1 MADADTAKK
10 RASAV
15 GLGLPW
21 GRVVAQIDGANLED
35 EGERLA
41 AAGLYAFIPDEPVV
55 LPSVF
60 EGGFSA
66 RSAFATGLYA
76 IVGSAGSVKPAPR
89 VVIKTTT
96 WADMVRFAEGPVEH
110 SRRKRYVAYRFGG
123 GRGPTRQFWGG

>member
-10 RASAV
+10 RASAI

-35 EGERLA
+35 SGERA
-41 AAGLYAFIPDEPVV
+41 SAAGLYAFIPDEPVV

-60 EGGFSA
+60 AGAFSA
-66 RSAFATGLYA
+66 RNAFATGLYS
-76 IVGSAGSVKPAPR
+76 IIGSAGTVKPTPR

-96 WADMVRFAEGPVEH
+96 WADMVKFAEGPVEYA
-110 SRRKRYVAYRFGG
+110 RRKRYVSYRFGG
-123 GRGPTRQFWGG
+123 GRGPTRQFWDG